1 MARAICPATRCR
13 CLAKVYW
20 KHLEP
25 WWENLHA
32 HARAA
37 HLGVMM
43 IFRRPNA
50 CHSVGDEPCAHVGVS
65 DDVSTDVCSVLD

>member
-1 MARAICPATRCR
+1 MALAICPATGCR
-13 CLAKVYW
+13 YLAKVYW

-37 HLGVMM
+37 RLKRRRKTKERPARSALPFASPGLGG
-43 IFRRPNA
+43 RA
-50 CHSVGDEPCAHVGVS
+50 CVII
-65 DDVSTDVCSVLD
+65 